1 MLPPAARAETA
12 GPSSIGW
19 PRQQQ
24 LVLGL
29 VLLALLAAA
38 ISEWWQ
44 RRPKPV
50 FVTDSRIGVE
60 RRSAEEE
67 PRLDLN
73 QASVEQLGALPG
85 IGPTL
90 AQRIVAHRQQ
100 FGPFLKV
107 EDLRRVP
114 GIGPKTYEKVRPHVT
129 IGEPAPAATVA
140 VRFAVTDY
148 EPHKGDKPAIPATM
162 PSRPA
167 SATKMLPEAPL
178 DINLASREEL
188 MRLPGIGP
196 VLAERIV
203 ADRQA
208 NGPFRR
214 VEDLT
219 RIRGIKSRTLEKLRP
234 YIFVAE
240 DSPGVVRRAD

>member
-1 MLPPAARAETA
+1 MLPPVVITESAEHLRV
-12 GPSSIGW
+12 GW
-19 PRQQQ
+19 PRRQQ
-24 LVLGL
+24 LALGL
-29 VLLALLAAA
+29 VLLVLLLAV

-50 FVTDSRIGVE
+50 FVTESRPMVE
-60 RRSAEEE
+60 GESSENPA
-67 PRLDLN
+67 RLDIN
-73 QASVEQLGALPG
+73 RASVEELSALPG
-85 IGPTL
+85 IGPAL

-100 FGPFLKV
+100 HGPFRNV
-107 EDLRRVP
+107 EDLLRVA

-129 IGEPAPAATVA
+129 IREPQLAGTVP

-148 EPHKGDKPAIPATM
+148 EPRKGEKPSIPATM
-162 PSRPA
+162 PARSA
-167 SATKMLPEAPL
+167 SASKQLPEAPL

-214 VEDLT
+214 IEDLT

-240 DSPGVVRRAD
+240 DSSGVIRRAD

>member
-1 MLPPAARAETA
+1 MLPPVVIREAA
-12 GPSSIGW
+12 GHLPIGW
-19 PRQQQ
+19 PRRQQ

-29 VLLALLAAA
+29 VLLLLLLAV

-50 FVTDSRIGVE
+50 FVTESGPVVE
-60 RRSAEEE
+60 GYPSENAA
-67 PRLDLN
+67 RLDIN
-73 QASVEQLGALPG
+73 RASVEQLGALPG

-100 FGPFLKV
+100 HGPFRSV
-107 EDLRRVP
+107 EDLLRVP
-114 GIGPKTYEKVRPHVT
+114 GVGPKTYEKIRPYVT
-129 IGEPAPAATVA
+129 ISEPEPAGTVP
-140 VRFAVTDY
+140 VRFAVADY
-148 EPHKGDKPAIPATM
+148 APREGEKPSIPATM
-162 PSRPA
+162 PSR
-167 SATKMLPEAPL
+167 SAGAPKQLPQAPL

-214 VEDLT
+214 IEDLT

-234 YIFVAE
+234 YIFVAA
-240 DSPGVVRRAD
+240 DSPGVVHRAD